1 MVKQGIEQ
9 CKGDDEVSVKEGR
22 AKYLAKNTFIFT
34 LGNIGSK
41 LISFFL
47 LPLYTNCLTTGQYG
61 TVDLITTI
69 ATVAVPMITLDI
81 GESLMRFGLDKNADR
96 RQNTQISIL
105 ILLCSF
111 LATFVFSLLLSKFTS
126 VGNYSFYIFFYMI
139 SFAACQVFLSDLR
152 GKELLFHYSLA
163 SMLVTFFIAIFNIL
177 FLLVFHLGIK
187 GYLMA
192 YGVSNLLV
200 ALYCLIIGKG
210 YRSFGFSLITK
221 KQLKEMVGYSFALI
235 PNTFMWWITDSSDRI
250 LVTSLIGAAANG
262 IYAVSYKLP
271 TIVSSFASVFNQA
284 WLYSAVREKDSS
296 DEFSY
301 NNDILRVL
309 TAWSIIVGLAV
320 LAFTKLFLKFLVAAA
335 YYEAWKYTPFLVI
348 GVVYMT
354 LGTFMGTSYS
364 VHKDSVGFLISGML
378 GAIIN
383 IVLNLFLI
391 RRIGVYGSALA
402 TCLSYVSVFIF
413 RFFHTQKYLHYR
425 LKSVEFICGSLFLVM
440 SSCFMFIDNYL
451 GTLLQILVLLI
462 TIILFSRDWLPFV
475 KTIFRRL
482 SNII

>member
-1 MVKQGIEQ
+1 M
-9 CKGDDEVSVKEGR
+9 SVKTGR

-96 RQNTQISIL
+96 KQNTQIGVF

-111 LATFVFSLLLSKFTS
+111 LVTLLFSILLSKFS
-126 VGNYSFYIFFYMI
+126 NIGKYSLYIFFYII
-139 SFAACQVFLSDLR
+139 SFAACQVFQSDLR

-163 SMLVTFFIAIFNIL
+163 SVLVTLFIAVFNII
-177 FLLVFHLGIK
+177 FLLVFHLGVE
-187 GYLMA
+187 GYLLA
-192 YGVSNLLV
+192 YGIANFLV
-200 ALYCLIIGKG
+200 AIYCLIVGKG
-210 YRSFGFSLITK
+210 YHSFGFSLITK
-221 KQLKEMVGYSFALI
+221 AHLKEMVSYSFALI

-284 WLYSAVREKDSS
+284 WLYSAVREKDSK
-296 DEFSY
+296 DESSY
-301 NNDILRVL
+301 NNNILRVL

-320 LAFTKLFLKFLVAAA
+320 LTFTKLFLKILVASD
-335 YYEAWKYTPFLVI
+335 YYAAWKYTPFLVI

-364 VHKDSVGFLISGML
+364 VHKDSVGFLISGMF

-383 IVLNLFLI
+383 IVLNLLLI
-391 RRIGVYGSALA
+391 RHLGIYGSALA
-402 TCLSYVSVFIF
+402 TCISYLSVFIF

-425 LKSVEFICGSLFLVM
+425 LNNLEFMCGSLCLIV
-440 SSCFMFIDNYL
+440 SSCVMFIDNIF
-451 GTLLQILVLLI
+451 GFLLQIIILLI
-462 TIILFSRDWLPFV
+462 TIVLFSRDWLTFL
-475 KTIFRRL
+475 KTIFKRF
-482 SNII
+482 SKH